1 MKDLTAI
8 IDKIEPELIEIR
20 RSLHQWPET
29 GLMEYKTCEYIEA
42 KLIEW
47 GISYVKIEPTG
58 IIAFI
63 GQKEGPVIGLR
74 ADMDALPVTEE
85 NQVPYCSRRTGYMHA
100 CGHDVHTAGLLG
112 AAYGLKQ
119 LENRLNGRVKLLFQ
133 PAEEICK
140 GANLLLES
148 GYLDDVSSLIG
159 LHIFADMPFGTIS
172 MEPGPR
178 MARTDRFEIRLRGRG
193 GHAAKP
199 QQCVD
204 TTVMAAALVMN
215 LQTIVSRR
223 MNPVDAALLTIGS
236 LHSGTQ
242 YNIISGEAVLTG
254 TIRSFQNEVADSI
267 IETMGKMVADTAGMY
282 GGEGELITDPT
293 SHPPLINDKKVAED
307 GADAFSLAVGRECLV
322 SVEKLMLGEDFAN
335 YQSKI
340 PSAFGFIGGGKEAE
354 TNYPNHH
361 PKFDI
366 DERGI
371 GFMAKC
377 YGAYA
382 LKMLAKEYNI
392 KETDKDV

>member
-1 MKDLTAI
+1 MKELIDLI
-8 IDKIEPELIEIR
+8 NDIEPELITIR
-20 RSLHQWPET
+20 RELHQWPET
-29 GLMEYKTCEYIEA
+29 GLLEYKTCEYIEA
-42 KLIEW
+42 KLKEW
-47 GISYVKIEPTG
+47 GIPYEKVEPTG
-58 IIAFI
+58 IVALI

-74 ADMDALPVTEE
+74 ADMDALPVTEA
-85 NQVPYCSRRTGYMHA
+85 NQVSYCSKRTGYMHA

-119 LENRLNGRVKLLFQ
+119 LERRLEGKVKLLFQ

-172 MEPGPR
+172 MEAGPR
-178 MARTDRFEIRLRGRG
+178 MARTDRFEIRLKGQG

-215 LQTIVSRR
+215 LQTIISRH

-254 TIRSFQNEVADSI
+254 TIRSFQDEVAESI
-267 IETMGKMVADTAGMY
+267 LETMKKMVEDTAHMY
-282 GGEGELITDPT
+282 GGEGELIAYPV

-307 GADAFSLAVGRECLV
+307 GASAFAEVAGEDALI

-335 YQSKI
+335 YQRKI
-340 PSAFGFIGGGKEAE
+340 PSAFGFIGGGKAGEV
-354 TNYPNHH
+354 NYPNHH
-361 PKFDI
+361 PNFDI

-371 GFMAKC
+371 GLMAKC

-382 LKMLAKEYNI
+382 LKMLAKEYQ
-392 KETDKDV
+392 